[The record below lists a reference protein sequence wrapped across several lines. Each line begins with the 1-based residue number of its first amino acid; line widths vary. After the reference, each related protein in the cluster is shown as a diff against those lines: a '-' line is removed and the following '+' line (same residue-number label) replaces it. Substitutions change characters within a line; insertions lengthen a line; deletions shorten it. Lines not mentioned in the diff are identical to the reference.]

1 MNTFS
6 HDYDFEEVK
15 LAGDAVMAW
24 GTATLTSNGYPG
36 EFFVSKIVL
45 SNGAVLL
52 ESGARHRCDTTDM
65 TTDDRIHLFKMIAS
79 KLEGDISVKGDYA
92 DAEREANQPDPDRA
106 CDERRDHEAMGWV

>member
-36 EFFVSKIVL
+36 EFNVSKIVL
-45 SNGAVLL
+45 TNGAVLT
-52 ESGARHRCDTTDM
+52 ENGNRHRRDTTDM
-65 TTDDRIHLFKMIAS
+65 DTDDRRHLFRWIAA
-79 KLEGDISVKGDYA
+79 KLESDITVMGEYA

-106 CDERRDHEAMGWV
+106 HDERKDHDAMGWM